1 MRKIP
6 RTVRLPLAAS
16 LAALALLCGPSPA
29 AAAPSLPASPAPTHR
44 FAALATPLDDE
55 EPCPGGEAK
64 PCSASPEERG
74 AVDKDRDAAKQ
85 DTAAAK
91 QDIGA
96 AKQAA
101 QKCTAESKSC
111 MTDLIGGGTT
121 QETDMAQARGELATV
136 KPEPSG
142 NAASALSGTC
152 ASFSADLPAG
162 LSQSS
167 EMTSLCGEMNR

>member
-1 MRKIP
+1 MSI
-6 RTVRLPLAAS
+6 
-16 LAALALLCGPSPA
+16 AALTLVCGLSPA
-29 AAAPSLPASPAPTHR
+29 AAAPLLPGSPAPVPRT
-44 FAALATPLDDE
+44 AVLAPLDGED
-55 EPCPGGEAK
+55 PCPGGEAK

-96 AKQAA
+96 AKQEA
-101 QKCTAESKSC
+101 QKCTAESKAC
-111 MTDLIGGGTT
+111 MTQLIGGGTT
-121 QETDMAQARGELATV
+121 QETDMAQARGELGTMHPA
-136 KPEPSG
+136 PAN
-142 NAASALSGTC
+142 NAEAALTGTC

-162 LSQSS
+162 LSNSS